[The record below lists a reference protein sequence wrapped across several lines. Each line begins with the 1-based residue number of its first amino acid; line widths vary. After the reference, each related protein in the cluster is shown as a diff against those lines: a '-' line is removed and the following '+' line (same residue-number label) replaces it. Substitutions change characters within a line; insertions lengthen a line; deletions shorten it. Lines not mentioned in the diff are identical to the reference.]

1 MAVRSL
7 ALTYDDLL
15 RIRETRDERMELI
28 AGEIV
33 VTPSP
38 SLMHQVV
45 VHRLAVVFDRVIV
58 EPGLGLV
65 VEAPFDMYLDEH
77 NTLQPDVMVIL
88 RDRREIAESSKLVA
102 APNLVV
108 EVVSPSSAQKD
119 RGTKRDLYAAHDTPE
134 HWLVDADYRQVTVS
148 SNPRDGRYRTETTF
162 DDTVVSAT
170 IPGVSVD
177 LNSLFAPAFGD

>member
-1 MAVRSL
+1 MAVQSRSL
-7 ALTYDDLL
+7 TYADLL
-15 RIRETRDERMELI
+15 EIRETRDERFELI

-38 SLMHQVV
+38 SLMHQLV
-45 VHRLAVVFDRVIV
+45 VHRVAVVFDRSIV

-65 VEAPFDMYLDEH
+65 LEAPFDVYLDEH
-77 NTLQPDVMVIL
+77 NTFQPDVMVVL
-88 RDRREIAESSKLVA
+88 RDRKAIAESTKLMA

-108 EVVSPSSAQKD
+108 EVVSPSNVKRD
-119 RGTKRDLYAAHDTPE
+119 RGTNRDLYAAHGTPE

-148 SNPRDGRYRTETTF
+148 SNPRDGRYRTEITF
-162 DDTVVSAT
+162 DDVAVSAT